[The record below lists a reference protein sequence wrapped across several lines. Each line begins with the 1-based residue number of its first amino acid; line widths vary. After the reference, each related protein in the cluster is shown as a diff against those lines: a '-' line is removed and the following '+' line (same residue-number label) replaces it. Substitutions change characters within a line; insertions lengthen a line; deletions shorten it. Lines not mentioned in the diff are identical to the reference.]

1 MKRVFF
7 FLILLTV
14 SLATV
19 EAKTPGIRSSQ
30 VGNASSLI
38 SEGLQQINFMDNNTL
53 SDMKIR
59 VSDGL
64 NTITYKL
71 NETSAAKSLYQMLP
85 LKVTVENYS
94 NNAVTAPTASRG
106 TALPG
111 HWHYSHLG
119 AMSLCIMGQP
129 VATVACISSAK
140 PLRALTTFGI

>member
-1 MKRVFF
+1 MKRVIF

-30 VGNASSLI
+30 VGNVSSLI

-94 NNAVTAPTASRG
+94 NNEKIFYPRG

>member
-1 MKRVFF
+1 MKRVIF

-30 VGNASSLI
+30 VGNVSSLI

-94 NNAVTAPTASRG
+94 NNEKIFYP
-106 TALPG
+106 P
-111 HWHYSHLG
+111 
-119 AMSLCIMGQP
+119 MSLCIMGQP

>member
-85 LKVTVENYS
+85 LKVQLRLRLHRGGLPCRDTGIILTLGQCRYVLW
-94 NNAVTAPTASRG
+94 ASQSLQWPVYPRQ
-106 TALPG
+106 
-111 HWHYSHLG
+111 SH
-119 AMSLCIMGQP
+119 
-129 VATVACISSAK
+129 
-140 PLRALTTFGI
+140 

>member
-1 MKRVFF
+1 MKRVIF

-30 VGNASSLI
+30 VGNVSSLI

-94 NNAVTAPTASRG
+94 NNEKIFYPHRGGLPCRDTGIILTLGQCRYVLWASQPLQWPVYPRQSHRG
-106 TALPG
+106 
-111 HWHYSHLG
+111 
-119 AMSLCIMGQP
+119 C
-129 VATVACISSAK
+129 
-140 PLRALTTFGI
+140 